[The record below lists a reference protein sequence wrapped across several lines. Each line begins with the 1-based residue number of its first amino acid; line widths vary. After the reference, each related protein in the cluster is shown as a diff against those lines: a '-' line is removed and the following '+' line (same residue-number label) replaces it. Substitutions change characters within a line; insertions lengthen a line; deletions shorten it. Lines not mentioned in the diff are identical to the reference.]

1 MEVVMSPPVLQ
12 DTKKVQKE
20 VVAPKVALPD
30 SDQEDRGEDTV
41 VGVPEPQQLRLGE
54 GKRSPVLQPGG
65 HQDQRPAESPS
76 SPWSAEEEHQD
87 PSTEDPRPG
96 LSPMNQAAFSAP

>member
-1 MEVVMSPPVLQ
+1 MLRIVLQ

-41 VGVPEPQQLRLGE
+41 VG
-54 GKRSPVLQPGG
+54 
-65 HQDQRPAESPS
+65 
-76 SPWSAEEEHQD
+76 
-87 PSTEDPRPG
+87 
-96 LSPMNQAAFSAP
+96 